1 MDEDDSH
8 TERRFQPC
16 PTFKVF
22 GDPIPGPHRPGVP
35 GRGQSTSALLALVHF
50 RLLGGVLTSM
60 GVLTWRLTQRSVH
73 RILEL
78 RIATCLTHTT
88 IPTGEFRILSA
99 KLMEWQGL
107 RSRTA
112 NGLGYLERL
121 YQRIEDCD
129 APAMI
134 SLVLA

>member
-1 MDEDDSH
+1 
-8 TERRFQPC
+8 
-16 PTFKVF
+16 
-22 GDPIPGPHRPGVP
+22 
-35 GRGQSTSALLALVHF
+35 
-50 RLLGGVLTSM
+50 M

-78 RIATCLTHTT
+78 RIATCF